1 MPERPRKTWVLMK
14 CSRSPMT
21 MISEFEFSGG
31 AWYLT
36 RATEISRGQSGPP
49 QMEPVAGTF
58 NLSPDYTGC
67 PGCRADSI
75 VCCGACGELSCW
87 KSSDPRFRCGFC
99 GNEGVVSGRIEQVRP
114 SD

>member
-14 CSRSPMT
+14 CSRSPIT
-21 MISEFEFSGG
+21 MISEFEFSGE

-36 RATEISRGQSGPP
+36 SATEISDGQSSSPD
-49 QMEPVAGTF
+49 MEPLAGTF
-58 NLSPDYTGC
+58 DLSPEYTGC

-75 VCCGACGELSCW
+75 VCCSCGELSCW

-99 GNEGVVSGRIEQVRP
+99 GIEGVVSGRIEQLKP